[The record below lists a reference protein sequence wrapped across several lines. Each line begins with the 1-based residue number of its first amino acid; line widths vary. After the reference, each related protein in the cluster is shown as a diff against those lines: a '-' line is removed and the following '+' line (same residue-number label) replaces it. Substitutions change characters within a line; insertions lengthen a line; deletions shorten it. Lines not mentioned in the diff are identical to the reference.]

1 MVSIFRNATYF
12 LEGDGPLIFVAY
24 DKIMLL
30 FHFIQNPQWPNV
42 DSVIDSILA
51 NHEAQD
57 INQRQITFKN
67 HALGVVRP
75 GFEYFKSKFDP
86 EAGELAPQMQLLK
99 LARLC
104 HPIRLR
110 ELRPPAEQLD
120 ELFQFKVIHSEDA
133 PVSMQGLR
141 NEYAMYLALAAD
153 INGEEFTMDN
163 ILLFL
168 QNHCKELP
176 TWAKLATLLATQQIS
191 SSAVKRVFSFL
202 KTAFKQTQEKALSR
216 ESY

>member
-1 MVSIFRNATYF
+1 MPHVLVQIVQGSSIVNRSAQALLTLLMENRRSKEDMIQFEVAAVIDGGSIFKNATYF
-12 LEGDGPLIFVAY
+12 LEGDGPLIFTAY
-24 DKIMLL
+24 DKIMSL

-75 GFEYFKSKFDP
+75 GFEYFKSKFDY
-86 EAGELAPQMQLLK
+86 ETGELAPQMQLLK
-99 LARLC
+99 VARLC

-120 ELFQFKVIHSEDA
+120 ELFQFKVIPMS
-133 PVSMQGLR
+133 Q
-141 NEYAMYLALAAD
+141 
-153 INGEEFTMDN
+153 
-163 ILLFL
+163 
-168 QNHCKELP
+168 C
-176 TWAKLATLLATQQIS
+176 
-191 SSAVKRVFSFL
+191 RV
-202 KTAFKQTQEKALSR
+202 
-216 ESY
+216 